1 MISQLLSEQKK
12 QLKALETEASDLEKV
27 REQREVCKAEIS
39 RFDEKLKKLDLV
51 HTELIRKNADAKSKY
66 NSAKEETENLKAEI
80 KYSSVEELLNAAKA
94 CADKAE
100 QIKSEIDLAQS
111 ELSNAKSDFDSK
123 LSAENETAKQLKSFE
138 SELENKKR
146 SLILFFQRIISWNVP
161 ILIC

>member
-12 QLKALETEASDLEKV
+12 LLKALENEASDLEKV

-66 NSAKEETENLKAEI
+66 NSAKEETESLKAEI

-94 CADKAE
+94 CADK
-100 QIKSEIDLAQS
+100 QS
-111 ELSNAKSDFDSK
+111 RLS
-123 LSAENETAKQLKSFE
+123 LKSTLRKA
-138 SELENKKR
+138 S
-146 SLILFFQRIISWNVP
+146 FQRQSQ
-161 ILIC
+161 ILTARFLLKTKLQNS

>member
-1 MISQLLSEQKK
+1 M
-12 QLKALETEASDLEKV
+12 
-27 REQREVCKAEIS
+27 
-39 RFDEKLKKLDLV
+39 
-51 HTELIRKNADAKSKY
+51 
-66 NSAKEETENLKAEI
+66 
-80 KYSSVEELLNAAKA
+80 NAAKA

-123 LSAENETAKQLKSFE
+123 VSVENETAKQLKSFE

>member
-1 MISQLLSEQKK
+1 M
-12 QLKALETEASDLEKV
+12 
-27 REQREVCKAEIS
+27 
-39 RFDEKLKKLDLV
+39 
-51 HTELIRKNADAKSKY
+51 
-66 NSAKEETENLKAEI
+66 
-80 KYSSVEELLNAAKA
+80 NAAKA

>member
-1 MISQLLSEQKK
+1 M
-12 QLKALETEASDLEKV
+12 
-27 REQREVCKAEIS
+27 
-39 RFDEKLKKLDLV
+39 
-51 HTELIRKNADAKSKY
+51 
-66 NSAKEETENLKAEI
+66 
-80 KYSSVEELLNAAKA
+80 NAAKA

-100 QIKSEIDLAQS
+100 QIKLEIDLAQS

-123 LSAENETAKQLKSFE
+123 VSVENETAKQLKSFE